1 MEKLVQTL
9 KDYYQ
14 DNLVSVY
21 QYGFPVKNATI
32 HLLIIL
38 KDVTAEAV
46 KPKKF
51 APPKLTGPVQYTL
64 FSQDEIT
71 EALDVFPME
80 FLAME
85 TTKTLLAGT
94 DILHTPIN
102 NDNLR
107 HECEFTLRSTILKL
121 RAAYLCEEIPT
132 KELIVQS
139 ASSVLIVLAGILR
152 IKSLPPASDSTE
164 LIMTIEDTLKISL
177 SELKIPEAADFNR
190 YMSQITELTHYINS
204 AHTTA

>member
-51 APPKLTGPVQYTL
+51 APPKLSGPIQYTL

-71 EALDVFPME
+71 EALDVFPLE

-85 TTKTLLAGT
+85 TKKTLLAGT
-94 DILHTPIN
+94 DIHTVA
-102 NDNLR
+102 R
-107 HECEFTLRSTILKL
+107 QMGT
-121 RAAYLCEEIPT
+121 
-132 KELIVQS
+132 
-139 ASSVLIVLAGILR
+139 SVLMLERHYSKLTATMAAEQLA
-152 IKSLPPASDSTE
+152 
-164 LIMTIEDTLKISL
+164 
-177 SELKIPEAADFNR
+177 
-190 YMSQITELTHYINS
+190 
-204 AHTTA
+204 